1 MRVFRILLF
10 VLVLASSATAQ
21 EQPAAEQ
28 PTPEQP
34 ALTQRPNASDAVVI
48 PAGTKVPLVMKHA
61 ITTKSARAGD
71 GVYLE
76 TMQPVVLDGRI
87 LIPEGSYVQGK
98 LVHVKRPGKVKGR
111 GELMMHLTTLVMPQ
125 GYMVQLPGAVDS
137 VAGSETG
144 RVKDEEGTVQNE
156 GQKGRDAATVATT
169 TGTGTLIGLGTHG
182 GKGAGI
188 GAGAGAAV
196 GVLAVLL
203 TRGNELRIEAGTM
216 VEMELKRDLM
226 LDRQRVERE
235 VGRLDP
241 NYRRVLAPNPPATP
255 PSTAGPPSILNP
267 TGPR

>member
-1 MRVFRILLF
+1 MRLVSSLLI
-10 VLVLASSATAQ
+10 VLMAAIFAAAQ
-21 EQPAAEQ
+21 EQPVV
-28 PTPEQP
+28 EQP
-34 ALTQRPNASDAVVI
+34 ALTTRPATTDAIVI

-61 ITTKSARAGD
+61 ITTKSAREGD

-87 LIPEGSYVQGK
+87 IVPEGSYVQGK
-98 LVHVKRPGKVKGR
+98 IVRVKRPGKVKGR
-111 GELMMHLTTLVMPQ
+111 GELMLHLTTLVMPQ
-125 GYMVQLPGAVDS
+125 GYMVQLPGAIDS

-169 TGTGTLIGLGTHG
+169 TGTGALIGLGTGG

-188 GAGAGAAV
+188 GAGAGLGLGA
-196 GVLAVLL
+196 LAVLL
-203 TRGNELRIEAGTM
+203 TRGNDLRIEAGTM

-226 LDRQRVERE
+226 LDRERVERE

-241 NYRRVLAPNPPATP
+241 NYRRVQAPNPPAQSP
-255 PSTAGPPSILNP
+255 ATAGPPSILNP